1 MNNVKKNCTF
11 LSCRLPLLQSFLE
24 DKETFG
30 KDKNEN
36 KYGDKENEKMKM
48 KIKKY
53 IVRYLDFR
61 ASP

>member
-1 MNNVKKNCTF
+1 MWSWAVFANAKIFHACG
-11 LSCRLPLLQSFLE
+11 SQSFHE

-36 KYGDKENEKMKM
+36 KVGDKENEKMKM
-48 KIKKY
+48 KMKKY